1 MPRDY
6 KHVHQSVKNPRS
18 SRGMIG
24 FYVGLTLGLGA
35 ALGVHLYHTQHL
47 DEPSAIVTP
56 PLALNA
62 KPENLAHQPR
72 FEFYEI
78 LPNALPESVS
88 KERITPVSP
97 PPTKR
102 QHTAHYFI
110 QAGAFRRAN
119 EADRLRA
126 ELALLGLE
134 AAIEKSQDW
143 YRVRLGPYRDISQ
156 LKTDKHRLPQKTKP
170 LIYKVKSPS

>member
-6 KHVHQSVKNPRS
+6 KHVHQSTKNPHS

-24 FYVGLTLGLGA
+24 FCLGLTLGLST
-35 ALGVHLYHTQHL
+35 ALSVHLYHTQDL
-47 DEPSAIVTP
+47 DKPSAIADTSP
-56 PLALNA
+56 APGA
-62 KPENLAHQPR
+62 KPENLAHRPR

-78 LPNALPESVS
+78 LPNALPESGS
-88 KERITPVSP
+88 KQRTTTPTLP
-97 PPTKR
+97 AKR
-102 QHTAHYFI
+102 QHSAHYFI
-110 QAGAFRRAN
+110 QAGAFRHAN

-134 AAIEKSQDW
+134 AVIEKSQEW

-156 LKTDKHRLPQKTKP
+156 LKTDKYRLPQKTKP
-170 LIYKVKSPS
+170 LIYKAKSSS